1 MMQEESS
8 VDEDQ
13 VNGRELEIA
22 NLMAR
27 QVSKTIQQDSSNTP
41 HDPEN
46 FIGQTDY
53 DYESA

>member
-8 VDEDQ
+8 VDEEQ
-13 VNGRELEIA
+13 VIGRELEIA
-22 NLMAR
+22 NLMTR
-27 QVSKTIQQDSSNTP
+27 QVSTHIDSVNTTP